1 MRHILIWIYIMW
13 FSFTSGFVFKK
24 PWLKYRTRSLMNHNM
39 FSDVSFHGIWKL
51 NSNKSNVLDSE
62 IINLCPNGK
71 LESPSELHVK
81 LYGFWYTNDM
91 DLTLVMV
98 KHNSSVSYVYQG
110 CTLNNSIKVNGQI
123 SYGCESPDHIGNFHM
138 EPIFPMFHN
147 ITVNNQ
153 SNKVKINSD
162 NVTGNWLLENT
173 YTKNIII
180 LSIHPNYTWNSYHYT
195 NNIPIL
201 GGIWNLYDS
210 DKMLDITSGIH
221 DDGDYIWLLAE
232 KLSSKSINRLNL
244 ISNILYL
251 GKITH
256 LGKYYLQSDES
267 PCSEDSNT
275 EIVASKIN
283 GTILYGYEDEP
294 DISESFYM
302 KRWWN

>member
-1 MRHILIWIYIMW
+1 
-13 FSFTSGFVFKK
+13 
-24 PWLKYRTRSLMNHNM
+24 MNTNT
-39 FSDVSFHGIWKL
+39 
-51 NSNKSNVLDSE
+51 NTNTNTTTTTKS
-62 IINLCPNGK
+62 
-71 LESPSELHVK
+71 
-81 LYGFWYTNDM
+81 
-91 DLTLVMV
+91 
-98 KHNSSVSYVYQG
+98 
-110 CTLNNSIKVNGQI
+110 
-123 SYGCESPDHIGNFHM
+123 
-138 EPIFPMFHN
+138 
-147 ITVNNQ
+147 
-153 SNKVKINSD
+153 
-162 NVTGNWLLENT
+162 
-173 YTKNIII
+173 III
-180 LSIHPNYTWNSYHYT
+180 LSIHPNYTWNSYHYN
-195 NNIPIL
+195 NNIHIL